1 MTACPVS
8 PYNPRLCFAVDN
20 SGQLG
25 CETLTYVAA
34 TRSTFPINSNVSHAQ
49 MLQFVLLLLSLAHK
63 SKSHAP
69 VVKLPPPPTL
79 WFLLCLQKILRFAE
93 SLSCALQYAVYIIP
107 WYILYARACD
117 VSPDARHL
125 SRHLG

>member
-1 MTACPVS
+1 MTACPIS

-34 TRSTFPINSNVSHAQ
+34 TRSTFRIDRNVSHAQ

-69 VVKLPPPPTL
+69 VVKLPTTPPPHPLVFTV
-79 WFLLCLQKILRFAE
+79 FAKNFTFCRKPVMC
-93 SLSCALQYAVYIIP
+93 STVCGIYYIMVYIIRQG
-107 WYILYARACD
+107 L
-117 VSPDARHL
+117 
-125 SRHLG
+125 